1 MMGILI
7 GLKWYFIVVLIC
19 ISLRISFPGD
29 SDGKESA
36 YDVGDLGSVSGS
48 GRSSGE
54 GHGNPF
60 QYSCLENS
68 MDRGAWQATVHGVSK
83 ELDTTELLTHCTK
96 HCWISNVEHL
106 FMCLLAIFMSSL
118 EKYLLESSA
127 HFSLVFVFLIVLICM
142 SYLYIFEIKLWLD
155 ASFANTFSESVGH
168 FVYGVPPPPALL
180 PLYWEALA
188 KLNFCCWWQWPQVF
202 SIPTSWSYFLEKLP
216 AFLFSSQA
224 LLQVQTKP
232 SNSVYY
238 ISFEVI

>member
-118 EKYLLESSA
+118 EKYLFSSSV
-127 HFSLVFVFLIVLICM
+127 HFLIGLLIFLEL
-142 SYLYIFEIKLWLD
+142 SYRNCLYIFEINSLSVALFAMIFSHSEGCLLTLLIVSFVVQKLLILIRSHLFLLLFPIFW
-155 ASFANTFSESVGH
+155 EVGH
-168 FVYGVPPPPALL
+168 GGSCCDLCQRVFCLCSPLGVL
-180 PLYWEALA
+180 
-188 KLNFCCWWQWPQVF
+188 
-202 SIPTSWSYFLEKLP
+202 
-216 AFLFSSQA
+216 
-224 LLQVQTKP
+224 
-232 SNSVYY
+232 
-238 ISFEVI
+238 